1 MVGGEIN
8 ATWVIATVFFL
19 IPYNLTMYGVNDVFD
34 YQSDLK
40 NPRKGGAQGAL
51 LAPRYH
57 RGTLIAAAVISI
69 PFLLYLVAVGSAI
82 SNLVLVTAM
91 FAVLAYSLK
100 GLRFKEI
107 PFLDSL
113 TSASHFTLPVIYGL
127 SLADAEISIDLAII
141 VVSLFLWS
149 MASHAFGAVQD
160 INSDR
165 DAGIASIATVIG
177 ARNTVWF
184 AFLAYALA
192 AISLVFASGTI
203 PMAAIALIPYLLILT
218 PYLKITDADSQRA
231 NSGWKAFLWL
241 NIFAGAVVSLLIIEW
256 LQS

>member
-1 MVGGEIN
+1 MAGGEIST
-8 ATWVIATVFFL
+8 TWVVATVFFL

-34 YQSDLK
+34 YESDLK

-51 LAPRYH
+51 LAPKYH
-57 RGTLIAAAVISI
+57 RGTLISAAVASL
-69 PFLLYLVAVGSAI
+69 PFLIYLVAVGSVI
-82 SNLVLVTAM
+82 SNLVLLVAM
-91 FAVLAYSLK
+91 FAVLAYSFK

-107 PFLDSL
+107 AFLDSL
-113 TSASHFTLPVIYGL
+113 TSASHFTLPVVYGL
-127 SLADAEISIDLAII
+127 SLAEAAVSINLMII

-160 INSDR
+160 VIADR

-184 AFLAYALA
+184 AFVAYALA
-192 AISLVFASGTI
+192 AVSLIFASGTI
-203 PMAAIALIPYLLILT
+203 PMAAIALIPYLMILT
-218 PYLKITDADSQRA
+218 PYLKITDSDSERA

-256 LQS
+256 VQS